1 MHVSTLHYPA
11 VEYLPK
17 NVSLEVFDIFGE
29 IPDELVGKFDV
40 VHIRVFLCVIKR
52 NDPEPLLKNLI
63 KMLSE

>member
-1 MHVSTLHYPA
+1 M
-11 VEYLPK
+11 PK
-17 NVSLEVFDIFGE
+17 NVSREVFDVFGE

-40 VHIRVFLCVIKR
+40 VHIRFSLCVIRR